1 MELIKLLLL
10 TAPNYKH
17 PKPLE
22 EFKSSTDLT
31 WVICALGQ
39 PQVLEKA
46 LPKQFPP
53 QCKHVAAQRVLD
65 ELVQEEKLTFK
76 RLSVPEAEC
85 HIAEW
90 GRLTLVSCQT
100 LFFFDA
106 ILRWH
111 QKSANDTPLRVYHLL
126 DSGIA
131 VKSLCYKLGI
141 KPNQLII
148 MHDDYKLALGK
159 VELVN
164 VDTPTSH
171 KGVADVAEKM
181 GVKGLVRLS
190 IGIGLKPKSTHK
202 VDFVMANFTPDE
214 YDQLKTCL
222 PEVKSTLL
230 RLI

>member
-10 TAPNYKH
+10 AAPKFKH
-17 PKPLE
+17 TKPLE
-22 EFKSSTDLT
+22 EFKSSTEFT

-53 QCKHVAAQRVLD
+53 RRKHVAAQRVLD
-65 ELVQEEKLTFK
+65 ELAQEEKLTFK
-76 RLSVPEAEC
+76 RLSVPNAEC

-90 GRLTLVSCQT
+90 GRLALVSCQT
-100 LFFFDA
+100 LM
-106 ILRWH
+106 
-111 QKSANDTPLRVYHLL
+111 N

-131 VKSLCYKLGI
+131 VKGLCYKLGI

-148 MHDDYKLALGK
+148 LHDDYKLALGK

-164 VDTPTSH
+164 SDTPTSH
-171 KGVADVAEKM
+171 KGVADIAEKM

-190 IGIGLKPKSTHK
+190 IGIGLKPKTAHK
-202 VDFVMANFTPDE
+202 VEFVMANFTPEE

-230 RLI
+230 GLT